1 MRVDPLQILTK
12 LAAVQNIPTRRVT
25 PPFEGL
31 EEFDYGLRRSLD
43 PQFDWQEFGQLLLDS
58 TPENTLLLV
67 EGTFELHFALFR
79 IPDEKNT
86 VFLIGPW
93 TVGPRTP
100 SARKWVRRY
109 LGEAGEAAVQEY
121 YNGVKILEASDFY
134 GALRV
139 VVDTMFGCTVPVQ
152 ELKEFLPFQ
161 FHPDTRYFH
170 EPEFQKEIPV
180 TMLEQRYES
189 ENRILDAV
197 ARGDEEDDR
206 RVGNHGAGKAVDQ
219 AHAHGLP
226 EVGQKDAGKHVRLR
240 GAEVARGHVELGR
253 HLREGSRERARGDGD
268 LLGGKHQH
276 DDGARSHE
284 LEGRPVEGQDVAQA
298 QADAG
303 DGVGQRGQKVQHR
316 SAL

>member
-121 YNGVKILEASDFY
+121 YNLSLI
-134 GALRV
+134 
-139 VVDTMFGCTVPVQ
+139 
-152 ELKEFLPFQ
+152 
-161 FHPDTRYFH
+161 H
-170 EPEFQKEIPV
+170 I
-180 TMLEQRYES
+180 
-189 ENRILDAV
+189 
-197 ARGDEEDDR
+197 
-206 RVGNHGAGKAVDQ
+206 
-219 AHAHGLP
+219 
-226 EVGQKDAGKHVRLR
+226 
-240 GAEVARGHVELGR
+240 
-253 HLREGSRERARGDGD
+253 
-268 LLGGKHQH
+268 
-276 DDGARSHE
+276 
-284 LEGRPVEGQDVAQA
+284 
-298 QADAG
+298 
-303 DGVGQRGQKVQHR
+303 
-316 SAL
+316 

>member
-93 TVGPRTP
+93 TVGPRTQ

-139 VVDTMFGCTVPVQ
+139 VVDTMFGCTV
-152 ELKEFLPFQ
+152 
-161 FHPDTRYFH
+161 RC
-170 EPEFQKEIPV
+170 
-180 TMLEQRYES
+180 
-189 ENRILDAV
+189 
-197 ARGDEEDDR
+197 
-206 RVGNHGAGKAVDQ
+206 
-219 AHAHGLP
+219 
-226 EVGQKDAGKHVRLR
+226 
-240 GAEVARGHVELGR
+240 
-253 HLREGSRERARGDGD
+253 
-268 LLGGKHQH
+268 
-276 DDGARSHE
+276 RS
-284 LEGRPVEGQDVAQA
+284 
-298 QADAG
+298 
-303 DGVGQRGQKVQHR
+303 
-316 SAL
+316 